1 MRVFC
6 LPAVLPGLGKGVT
19 PWSGARASED
29 GRARLPIRRA
39 GASRSPASG
48 TTCTAD
54 ADATTHPDRTRH
66 APPASDATPGSGRP
80 PSPASYTARTTDG
93 RRGSGAGCSATV
105 ARTRSSLVSPVV
117 RSPHARERHSG
128 HHGQSV
134 RGTRAPSTGGGVYA
148 AWVLPN
154 SVLVLSWWHPRHS
167 T

>member
-6 LPAVLPGLGKGVT
+6 LPAVLSGLGEGVT

-29 GRARLPIRRA
+29 GHARQPIRRA
-39 GASRSPASG
+39 GASRSRGCG

-66 APPASDATPGSGRP
+66 ARAVSDATPGSGQP
-80 PSPASYTARTTDG
+80 LSPASCTARTTDG

-117 RSPHARERHSG
+117 RLPHARVRHSVR
-128 HHGQSV
+128 HGQSV
-134 RGTRAPSTGGGVYA
+134 RGTRGQSTGAVSSGHGGSPPFVPVGA
-148 AWVLPN
+148 ACAHA
-154 SVLVLSWWHPRHS
+154 S
-167 T
+167 